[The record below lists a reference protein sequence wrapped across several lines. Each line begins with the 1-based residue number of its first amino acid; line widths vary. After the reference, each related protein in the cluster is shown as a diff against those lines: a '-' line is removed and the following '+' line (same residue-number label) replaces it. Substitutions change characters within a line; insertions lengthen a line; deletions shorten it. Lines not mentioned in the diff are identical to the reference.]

1 MLDNDGQTI
10 PPGAFL
16 PVGERTG
23 LSPKIDRWVIEQA
36 LNWLRAQ
43 PSHLATLEMCSVNLS
58 GLSLS
63 EPDFPEFVDA
73 AIWRSGIAPGKICF
87 EIIETADI
95 SKLATASHFIRSMK
109 DLGCRFALDDF
120 GSGLSSFAYLKNLP
134 VDFLKIDGMFV
145 KDIVD
150 DVIDRSMVKSINDI
164 GQVMGKKTI
173 AEFVDNDVILDE
185 LAKIRVDFAQGY
197 GIDRPKPLHELPELK
212 CAV

>member
-120 GSGLSSFAYLKNLP
+120 GSGLS
-134 VDFLKIDGMFV
+134 
-145 KDIVD
+145 
-150 DVIDRSMVKSINDI
+150 MVKSINDI

-173 AEFVDNDVILDE
+173 AEFVENDVILDE
-185 LAKIRVDFAQGY
+185 LAKIGVDFAHGY
-197 GIDRPKPLHELPELK
+197 GIDRPKPLHKLPELK